1 MKELTRNELETING
15 GFLITAA
22 VAATLFTVGFTGGIA
37 VGLNKVNS
45 NRK

>member
-1 MKELTRNELETING
+1 MKDLTRNELEAVNG

-37 VGLNKVNS
+37 VGLNRV
-45 NRK
+45 NRKK